1 MLGIKPIGGWFDAF
15 GSVGSALAS
24 EMVQWMGFMRSRRMV
39 A

>member
-15 GSVGSALAS
+15 GSVTRIGV
-24 EMVQWMGFMRSRRMV
+24 EMVQWMGLRSRRMV